1 MRDPHT
7 IVVRPHITEK
17 TVKLSY
23 GDPRIQND
31 EDIVRKYTFV
41 VAPNANK
48 IEIKSAIEH
57 IYNDGKKDKDH
68 IQVTSVATVKVKGKT
83 RRVGQ
88 RSSGS
93 KPDWKKAVVTLA
105 KGQIL
110 EDYGV

>member
-1 MRDPHT
+1 MSDPHT

-68 IQVTSVATVKVKGKT
+68 IQVTSVATV
-83 RRVGQ
+83 
-88 RSSGS
+88 GS